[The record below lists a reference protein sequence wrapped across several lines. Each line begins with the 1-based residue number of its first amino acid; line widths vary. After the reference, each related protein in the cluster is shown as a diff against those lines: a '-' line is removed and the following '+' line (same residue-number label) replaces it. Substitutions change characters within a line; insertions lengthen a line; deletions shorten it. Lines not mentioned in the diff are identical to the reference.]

1 MILDYVS
8 LILPSFFEV
17 DALFLKKKT
26 VFKEKFK
33 LFVCVAWDNL
43 DLRRFIQD
51 YLETVFRIVH
61 KLA

>member
-33 LFVCVAWDNL
+33 LFVCVA
-43 DLRRFIQD
+43 
-51 YLETVFRIVH
+51 
-61 KLA
+61 